1 MTMSTPPSA
10 ALNHPSRVL
19 VKEVNWLG
27 DLVISLPAL
36 KAVRRRFPGS
46 HLAVL
51 VKAELA
57 GFFDGCDWIDEVIA
71 YRRARGMRGLAMQSR
86 IIAELRARRF
96 DLAILFPNSF
106 SSALW
111 TALGSVRR
119 RAGYATDAR
128 GLLLTD
134 KARPDAATLDGHQ
147 AGYWLG
153 MVKQTVGAE
162 GDPAD
167 CMLTAAPGNR
177 ERMVATLAARRKSP
191 GSRLIAIAP
200 AAAYGPA
207 KEWPAEQYAAL
218 IDLLAAEGNA
228 ECVMV
233 GAPAERQ
240 RCERI
245 AALAHSGAIVTAG
258 ETGIGELIAMLSLCD
273 GFVGNDSG
281 PMHLAGA
288 LGVLTVAL
296 FGSTNPRRTG
306 PLGPRVNVIWR
317 PPACAPCL
325 ARTCRF
331 GHYEC
336 LTRIAP
342 REVFDALLAGLP
354 A

>member
-1 MTMSTPPSA
+1 MPTPPTS

-36 KAVRRRFPGS
+36 KAVRRRFADS

-57 GFFDGCDWIDEVIA
+57 GFFDGCGWIDEVIA
-71 YRRARGMRGLAMQSR
+71 YRREHGMRGLAMQSQ
-86 IIAELRARRF
+86 IVAELRARRF

-111 TALGSVRR
+111 TALGKVRR

-128 GLLLTD
+128 GPLLTD
-134 KARPDAATLDGHQ
+134 RARPDPAALDGHQ
-147 AGYWLG
+147 SAYWLG
-153 MVKQTVGAE
+153 MVRQTVGAD
-162 GDPAD
+162 GDPSD
-167 CMLTAAPGNR
+167 CALTAAPANR
-177 ERMVATLAARRKSP
+177 ERMRAMLAARRKDP
-191 GSRLIAIAP
+191 ASRLIALAP
-200 AAAYGPA
+200 AAAFGPA
-207 KEWPAEQYAAL
+207 KEWPAEHYAAL
-218 IDLLAAEGNA
+218 IDLLAAESRA
-228 ECVMV
+228 ECVIV
-233 GAPAERQ
+233 GAPGERP

-245 AALAHSGAIVTAG
+245 AALARAGAIVTAG
-258 ETGIGELIAMLSLCD
+258 DTSVGELIAMLSLCD
-273 GFVGNDSG
+273 GFIGNDSG

-288 LGVLTVAL
+288 LGVPTVAL

-306 PLGPRVNVIWR
+306 PLGPRVSVLWR

-331 GHYEC
+331 GHYRC
-336 LTRIAP
+336 LAQIGPQEAIA
-342 REVFDALLAGLP
+342 ALRAARP